1 MYMRDFYDGLNQ
13 SDSMFSS
20 KDIILTKMVQLSAIQ
35 EHLICGCQQYGYQ
48 PFTLFVYNESFPK

>member
-20 KDIILTKMVQLSAIQ
+20 KNIILTKMVKLSAIQ

-48 PFTLFVYNESFPK
+48 P